1 MVCSFWTS
9 SPSLTYF
16 SMRVNWVILIVSA
29 ILPPYSEDFV
39 VDSFCLVWNHN
50 LDPKLVACTM
60 SNGLYTKS
68 PDTRSQE
75 TKDMKIQ
82 VSDTDTVT
90 VRIQTKMTCLIY

>member
-1 MVCSFWTS
+1 MVCCFLTTS
-9 SPSLTYF
+9 PYLNYF
-16 SMRVNWVILIVSA
+16 SMRGNWVILIVSA
-29 ILPPYSEDFV
+29 IQPPYSEDFV

-50 LDPKLVACTM
+50 SDPKLVACTM

-82 VSDTDTVT
+82 VSDMDTVT
-90 VRIQTKMTCLIY
+90 TGIMTQRIGFIY

>member
-1 MVCSFWTS
+1 MVCCFWTS
-9 SPSLTYF
+9 SPSLNYF
-16 SMRVNWVILIVSA
+16 SMRGNWVILIVST

-50 LDPKLVACTM
+50 SDPKLVACTM

-68 PDTRSQE
+68 PDMGARE

-90 VRIQTKMTCLIY
+90 VGIWTKRTCLIY